1 MSRICV
7 KNLPKHVTEDRLRDV
22 FSQKGEIT
30 DAKVIRCKDGKTRQF
45 AFIGFRSEDEAQ
57 EAIKYFNK
65 SYLDTSRI
73 FCEIARKVGD
83 PDAPRPWSRHTL
95 KKQGQVK
102 ENIEKSSAKSLS
114 TGVSKGERKNKKKT
128 EEVDDPQL
136 QEFLEVMQRGKSKM
150 WSNDMLI
157 ASTTEQ
163 IKDKVSVKRTNDQII
178 PSNAELIKEKEASDM
193 EAKKEDA
200 VHGDDV
206 SDMEY
211 FKSRIKKKWVDSE
224 SDSETDRDSHEAGD
238 GDNIRSG
245 DGETKTDDDNDS
257 AGDFNS
263 DDDGDTGGGDTN
275 DGTGAVSSGYE
286 NAEQLEADGKTT
298 QDVKDGRENI
308 LETGRLFVR
317 NLPYSATEDE
327 LQEHFSEYGEISE
340 VHLVLDKETKRS
352 KGIAY
357 IMYTVPESA
366 ARALEELDNSIFQG
380 RLLHIL
386 PAKQRET
393 SDKQV
398 TDESNQ
404 SKTFKQKREEEK
416 KASEVSGDTKAWNSL
431 FMRPDTIL
439 ENIVRAYGV
448 SKSDLLD
455 RESDDPAV
463 RLALGETKV
472 IAETK
477 EALAKAGVNVNVLE
491 EFASRKADDSKRSKH
506 ILLVKNLPFASS
518 EKELAQ
524 MFGKFGN
531 LDKVIL
537 PPTRT
542 MALIVF
548 LEPSEARAAFKGLAY
563 KRYKDAPLYLEWAPG
578 DILEQKTPPDND
590 GKESAVGEH
599 DVKRVLLEQQV
610 EGITNEE
617 IDPDRNESRML
628 YVKNLNFKTSD
639 ETLKKHLSELV
650 KQGQIL
656 SVRIKMHI
664 KNGKNLSS
672 GYGFVEFD
680 SVDTATNA
688 YRDLQ
693 GTVLDGHAL
702 ILRFCQTKRSDSV
715 GKADK
720 DKQSTKLH
728 VKNVAFEATK
738 KDLRQLF
745 SPFGQIKSLRLP
757 SKLGDREH
765 RGYAFVEFMTKQE
778 ALNAMKALSNTHLY
792 GRHLLLEWAEDDE
805 SMEKKRKRSAA
816 KYMDEQSLFEN
827 PSKALKKGKRTEV
840 VDESRMKFE
849 RIAEAD

>member
-393 SDKQV
+393 SDK